1 MKMATTKRKPKVSV
15 SGQRTRPAS
24 SQRLFGAC
32 LTSAVLVLLGILI
45 YLWPHMR
52 LVELGYEHSAL
63 RAERARLL
71 QQQKEY
77 EVEIAS
83 LRRLGR
89 IEKMAE
95 QMGLR
100 APRVSQVIY
109 LRRAPE
115 PGGQEAKP

>member
-1 MKMATTKRKPKVSV
+1 VGS
-15 SGQRTRPAS
+15 QRRRQAS
-24 SQRLFGAC
+24 SRRVFGTC
-32 LTSAVLVLLGILI
+32 LTGSVLVLLGILL

-63 RAERARLL
+63 RTQRTQLL

-83 LRRLGR
+83 LSRLGR

-95 QMGLR
+95 HLGLR
-100 APRVSQVIY
+100 APQISQVIY
-109 LRRAPE
+109 LRQAPE
-115 PGGQEAKP
+115 AGGQEARP

>member
-1 MKMATTKRKPKVSV
+1 MATAKRKPKVSV
-15 SGQRTRPAS
+15 SGQHTRPVS
-24 SQRLFGAC
+24 SQRVFAMC
-32 LTSAVLVLLGILI
+32 LTSTVLVLLGILL

-52 LVELGYEHSAL
+52 LVELGYEHSEL
-63 RAERARLL
+63 RTKRMQLL
-71 QQQKEY
+71 RQQKEY

-89 IEKMAE
+89 IENVAE

-109 LRRAPE
+109 LRQSPE
-115 PGGQEAKP
+115 LDGQGGKP

>member
-1 MKMATTKRKPKVSV
+1 MATAKRKPKVSV
-15 SGQRTRPAS
+15 SGQHTRQVS
-24 SQRLFGAC
+24 SQRVFGTC
-32 LTSAVLVLLGILI
+32 LMSAVLVLLGILF

-63 RAERARLL
+63 RAKQAQLL

-83 LRRLGR
+83 LSRLGR

-100 APRVSQVIY
+100 TPRLSQVIY
-109 LRRAPE
+109 WRQALE
-115 PGGQEAKP
+115 PDGQGARP

>member
-1 MKMATTKRKPKVSV
+1 MATAKRKPKVSV
-15 SGQRTRPAS
+15 SGQHKRQVSR
-24 SQRLFGAC
+24 QRIFGTC
-32 LTSAVLVLLGILI
+32 LTSAVLVLLGILL

-63 RAERARLL
+63 RTQRTQLL

-83 LRRLGR
+83 LSRLGR
-89 IEKMAE
+89 IEKMAG

-109 LRRAPE
+109 LRQAPE
-115 PGGQEAKP
+115 PDRQGAGQ

>member
-1 MKMATTKRKPKVSV
+1 MATAKRKPKVSV
-15 SGQRTRPAS
+15 SGQHTRQVS
-24 SQRLFGAC
+24 SQRVFGTC
-32 LTSAVLVLLGILI
+32 LTSVVLALLGILF

-63 RAERARLL
+63 RTRRAQLL

-109 LRRAPE
+109 LRQAPE
-115 PGGQEAKP
+115 PNGQGVKP